1 MFKKKSFY
9 FLFIILSILFQSLSG
24 IFGKYAA
31 ISMQTTSFIEIII
44 NIFYILSLICLC
56 LQAIVW
62 QQALKYYDISFA
74 YPFQSLTMF
83 VILIFSKVFFQE
95 LISELNVI
103 GISIIIFG
111 IFLISNDNKRSSEV

>member
-1 MFKKKSFY
+1 
-9 FLFIILSILFQSLSG
+9 
-24 IFGKYAA
+24 
-31 ISMQTTSFIEIII
+31 MQTTSFIEIII